1 MKIIVE
7 GIDGL
12 PLVIDMT
19 NNQEATEEI
28 EKINHRVNQLDLNDN
43 TTNNSS
49 KINGYLI
56 CTQNTVQP

>member
-1 MKIIVE
+1 MKITVE

-19 NNQEATEEI
+19 SNQKATKEI
-28 EKINHRVNQLDLNDN
+28 EKINHRINQLDLNDN

-49 KINGYLI
+49 KINGYLR
-56 CTQNTVQP
+56 CTWDIVQP

>member
-12 PLVIDMT
+12 PLAIDMT
-19 NNQEATEEI
+19 SNQEATEKI